1 MGRAEGLAAWE
12 AALAVMEVVVAVRA
26 VEVVRGLEA
35 VMAVAVHGR

>member
-1 MGRAEGLAAWE
+1 MGRAEGLAVWE
-12 AALAVMEVVVAVRA
+12 AALAVMEVVVAVHA